1 MCTGTL
7 SGRLSRTPPEAR
19 GDRLTA
25 VGVQSSASGESEQ
38 AGSGEDQQEEGG
50 GSLPPPASDTPPGAR
65 IPPTSPLITHGSRVQ
80 VSSCPRMGLRPNYLV
95 SLGRKLRLR
104 EGTGPLK
111 VTQPLEGTAEL
122 EPKTRD
128 SQLEAPSNLKLH
140 SPSTDLK
147 TTGWACHSS
156 RQDARHLH

>member
-1 MCTGTL
+1 MSSDGASSQL
-7 SGRLSRTPPEAR
+7 PGFSGEETEAQR
-19 GDRLTA
+19 GDGPSEGHTA
-25 VGVQSSASGESEQ
+25 FGGYSG
-38 AGSGEDQQEEGG
+38 
-50 GSLPPPASDTPPGAR
+50 T
-65 IPPTSPLITHGSRVQ
+65 
-80 VSSCPRMGLRPNYLV
+80 
-95 SLGRKLRLR
+95 
-104 EGTGPLK
+104 
-111 VTQPLEGTAEL
+111 